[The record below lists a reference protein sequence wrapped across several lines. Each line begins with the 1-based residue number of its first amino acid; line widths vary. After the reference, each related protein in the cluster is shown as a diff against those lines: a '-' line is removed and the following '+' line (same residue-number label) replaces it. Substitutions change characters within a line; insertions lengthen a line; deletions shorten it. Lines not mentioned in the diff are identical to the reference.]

1 MKVTIGVGG
10 MMCSHCEKRAS
21 AAVLALNGVKR
32 CAASAKKGEIT
43 VDFDDAKTNIEQ
55 IKAAIRETGYEVK

>member
-1 MKVTIGVGG
+1 MKITIEVGG

-21 AAVLALNGVKR
+21 AAVLALEGVRK
-32 CAASAKKGEIT
+32 CAASAKKGELK
-43 VDFDDAKTNIEQ
+43 VDFDDAKTSIEQ